1 MINMMGQMQKALQ
14 ERPQGVL
21 PINTIP
27 NPQEDLKVITTR
39 SGMTLAGPS
48 VPSISSS
55 SSFKEVEQDPKTIT
69 DQALKESTIRV
80 PPLVVQ
86 PSPASRPSELP
97 PSLSAS
103 SEILE

>member
-1 MINMMGQMQKALQ
+1 
-14 ERPQGVL
+14 
-21 PINTIP
+21 
-27 NPQEDLKVITTR
+27 EDLKVITTR

-55 SSFKEVEQDPKTIT
+55 SSSFKEVEQDPKTIT
-69 DQALKESTIRV
+69 DQALTESTIRV

-86 PSPASRPSELP
+86 PSPASRPSKLP
-97 PSLSAS
+97 PSPYAS